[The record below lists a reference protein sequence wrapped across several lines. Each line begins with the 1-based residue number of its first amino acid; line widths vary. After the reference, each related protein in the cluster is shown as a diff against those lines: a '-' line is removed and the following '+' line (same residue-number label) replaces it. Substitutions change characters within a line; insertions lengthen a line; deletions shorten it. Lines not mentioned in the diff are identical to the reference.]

1 LSPARER
8 KEQLMSNEIIL
19 SDANFDEKVKK
30 AKGLVLVD
38 FYADW
43 CMPCKMLAPAIEKLA
58 TEFAG
63 KVTVGK
69 LNVDA
74 NFHTAS
80 GFSVSG
86 IPTLILFKDGSPV
99 ERLVGLQPAD
109 VLKGVLNKHL

>member
-1 LSPARER
+1 
-8 KEQLMSNEIIL
+8 MSNEVIL

-43 CMPCKMLAPAIEKLA
+43 CMPCKMLAPTIDKLA

-63 KVTVGK
+63 KLTVGK

-74 NFHTAS
+74 NFGTAS
-80 GFSVSG
+80 TFSVSG
-86 IPTLILFKDGSPV
+86 IPTIMLFKDGTAV
-99 ERLVGLQPAD
+99 ERLVGLQTAD
-109 VLKGVLNKHL
+109 ILKGIINKHLP